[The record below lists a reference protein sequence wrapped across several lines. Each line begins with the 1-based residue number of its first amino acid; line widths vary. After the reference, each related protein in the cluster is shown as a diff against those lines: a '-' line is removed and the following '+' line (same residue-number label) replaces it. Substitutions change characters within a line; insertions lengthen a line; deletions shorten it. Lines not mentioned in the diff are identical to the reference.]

1 VQVSAAE
8 ADAEVGQGGGVHRVE
23 IPTDVNHKVLTKMR
37 DGTPLL
43 EKSVHTMEQHVFAK
57 GVSIIKFQPFLAY
70 FCYIFFIN
78 SILSCYHLSSCHAA
92 RATLLMLPLTRELF
106 YLHG

>member
-1 VQVSAAE
+1 MLLLPYNTILRLFKTQFYCVTKSFVSSGEAAGAAE

-43 EKSVHTMEQHVFAK
+43 ENSVHTMEQHVFAK

-70 FCYIFFIN
+70 FC
-78 SILSCYHLSSCHAA
+78 
-92 RATLLMLPLTRELF
+92 
-106 YLHG
+106 